1 MRRMLGSSWS
11 KLGPLR
17 ASGVVARRSSG
28 FELRL
33 SIEEGRGGERQVVA
47 ARCEELGGVAAVA
60 LVLLLTSSSHTEG
73 ADDSSGERRSG
84 EQGSSPPT
92 ESASAAPQ
100 PNAEA
105 ANADAVYADAEPT
118 RAGRFRWLLD
128 APLFGLGLG
137 PLPRPYPVIALGLGA
152 QRGIVSLR
160 LVGQWGLA
168 QEIPASAAGYGVE
181 ARRASIGAWGCVDL
195 SQSPISVSPCLQASL
210 THVFA
215 RGYGPSL
222 RSASRTDTSAALGAG
237 LLVRWRLRDRLALLL
252 GAGAQV
258 ELSRPLLVLEPLG
271 TVQQLAPFSG
281 TLILGP
287 EWIF

>member
-1 MRRMLGSSWS
+1 
-11 KLGPLR
+11 
-17 ASGVVARRSSG
+17 VVERRSSG

-33 SIEEGRGGERQVVA
+33 SIEEGKGGERQIVA
-47 ARCEELGGVAAVA
+47 ARCDELGGVAAVA
-60 LVLLLTSSSHTEG
+60 LVLLLTSSARGEGESDSH
-73 ADDSSGERRSG
+73 GEKGPS
-84 EQGSSPPT
+84 EQSSSPST
-92 ESASAAPQ
+92 ASEASRL
-100 PNAEA
+100 NAEA
-105 ANADAVYADAEPT
+105 TNDEAVDAEP
-118 RAGRFRWLLD
+118 RRPERFRWLLD

-137 PLPRPYPVIALGLGA
+137 PLPKPYPVLALGVGV
-152 QRGIVSLR
+152 QRGSVSLR
-160 LVGQWGLA
+160 LIGQWGLA

-181 ARRASIGAWGCVDL
+181 ARRAAIGAWGCADI
-195 SQSPISVSPCLQASL
+195 SQSPISVAPCLQASV

-222 RSASRTDTSAALGAG
+222 RSASQNDTSAALGAG
-237 LLVRWRLRDRLALLL
+237 VLLRWRLRDRLALMF

-258 ELSRPLLVLEPLG
+258 ELSRPLLVLEPWG

>member
-1 MRRMLGSSWS
+1 MRRMLGPSWS

-17 ASGVVARRSSG
+17 ASGVVERRSSG

-47 ARCEELGGVAAVA
+47 ARCDELGGVAAVS
-60 LVLLLTSSSHTEG
+60 LVLLLTSSGRVDGRDDANGKSASNEQGAAPATAG
-73 ADDSSGERRSG
+73 AALQPSADDG
-84 EQGSSPPT
+84 
-92 ESASAAPQ
+92 
-100 PNAEA
+100 
-105 ANADAVYADAEPT
+105 ANDEPVDAEPR
-118 RAGRFRWLLD
+118 RAQRFRWLLD

-137 PLPRPYPVIALGLGA
+137 PLPKPYPALALGVGV
-152 QRGIVSLR
+152 QRGRASLR

-168 QEIPASAAGYGVE
+168 QDIPASAAGYGVE
-181 ARRASIGAWGCVDL
+181 ARRASIGAWGCADI
-195 SQSPISVSPCLQASL
+195 SQGPLSVSPCLQASL

-222 RSASRTDTSAALGAG
+222 RSASETDTSAALGVG
-237 LLVRWRLRDRLALLL
+237 LFLRWRLRDRLGLLF
-252 GAGAQV
+252 GAGAQA
-258 ELSRPLLVLEPLG
+258 ELSRPLLVLQPWG